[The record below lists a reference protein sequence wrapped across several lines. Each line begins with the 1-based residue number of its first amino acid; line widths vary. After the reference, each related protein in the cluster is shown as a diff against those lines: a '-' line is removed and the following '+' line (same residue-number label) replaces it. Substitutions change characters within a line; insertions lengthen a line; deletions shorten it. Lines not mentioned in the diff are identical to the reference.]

1 MYHAPIR
8 ELEFVLNELIGGDV
22 YANCPADVA
31 AAILSEAGRF
41 AEQVLEPLNQSGDR
55 EGARWTAAG
64 VIAAPGFKE
73 AYREFIAAGWPQLN
87 TQEQFGGQP
96 IGRALAAA
104 VEELWASAN
113 LSFKLCPMLTHSAVE
128 ALQLCGTPEQQALY
142 LPKLVSG
149 EWSGTM
155 VLTEPQ
161 AGSDLGQVRTRAVPE
176 GDRFRVMGQKIFIT
190 WGDHQMSDNIIHLV
204 LARIEGAPAGVK
216 GLSLFI
222 VPKILVNAEG
232 KLGEP
237 NDVQCTSIEEK
248 LGIHASPTCAMS
260 YGERGGAL
268 AELIG
273 KPGHGLEY
281 MFIMMNA
288 ARLSVGLE
296 GHALAERAFQR
307 ALEWAHNRV
316 QGRGGSAIIQHPDVK
331 RMLLVMKCS
340 VQAMRALA
348 LFAAQE
354 LDSAE
359 HRPDAGERARAKRRG
374 EMLIPIVK
382 GWCTEYGQE
391 IVSLGIQV
399 HGGMGFIEETGAAQ
413 YLRDVRI
420 SAIYEGTTGI
430 QANDLLGRKLG
441 PDQGAS
447 MMALIDTMTGEL
459 KRQSSAHPVPR
470 LATAASLESVGWLR
484 EATASILKAYAAERD
499 SALAVSV
506 PYMKLCG
513 LVIAGWL
520 MARAATVAAAAAD
533 GAEAA
538 FYRAKLDSVRCYIE
552 QVLPQAQALSRIV
565 CGGAGSVTQS
575 DTALI

>member
-31 AAILSEAGRF
+31 AAILAEAGRF
-41 AEQVLEPLNQSGDR
+41 AEQVLAPLNQSGDR
-55 EGARWTAAG
+55 DGARWTEAG
-64 VIAAPGFKE
+64 VIAPPGFKE

-87 TQEQFGGQP
+87 AREQFGGQP
-96 IGRALAAA
+96 IGRALTAA

-128 ALQLCGTPEQQALY
+128 ALQLCGTPAQQALY

-161 AGSDLGQVRTRAVPE
+161 AGSDLGQVRSRAVPE
-176 GDRFRVMGQKIFIT
+176 GDQFRLMGQKIFIT

-222 VPKILVNAEG
+222 VPKYLVRPDGAA
-232 KLGEP
+232 GEP

-260 YGERGGAL
+260 YGEQGGAL

-307 ALEWAHNRV
+307 ALDWAHNRV

-348 LFAAQE
+348 LFTAHE

-359 HRPDAGERARAKRRG
+359 HGADEAKRLQAKRRG

-413 YLRDVRI
+413 HLRDVRI

-430 QANDLLGRKLG
+430 QGNDLLGRKLG
-441 PDQGAS
+441 LDQGAT
-447 MMALIDTMTGEL
+447 MMALLDTMTGEL
-459 KRQSSAHPVPR
+459 DRQKSGHPVPR
-470 LATAASLESVGWLR
+470 LAAAASLESVGWLR
-484 EATASILKAYAAERD
+484 EATASILKAYGAERD
-499 SALAVSV
+499 NALAVSV

-533 GAEAA
+533 GAEAG
-538 FYRAKLDSVRCYIE
+538 FYQGKLDSVCCYVG
-552 QVLPQAQALSRIV
+552 QVLPHAQALARIV
-565 CGGAGSVTQS
+565 CRGAGSVAQS

>member
-31 AAILSEAGRF
+31 AAILAEAGRF

-64 VIAAPGFKE
+64 VIAAPGFRE
-73 AYREFIAAGWPQLN
+73 AYREFVAAGWPQLN
-87 TQEQFGGQP
+87 TEEQFGGQP

-161 AGSDLGQVRTRAVPE
+161 AGSDLGQVRTRAVPQ
-176 GDRFRVMGQKIFIT
+176 GDRFRVTGQKIFIT

-222 VPKILVNAEG
+222 VPKILVNADG
-232 KLGEP
+232 GLGEP

-260 YGERGGAL
+260 YGEHGGAL

-307 ALEWAHNRV
+307 ALEWARNRV

-348 LFAAQE
+348 LFAAHE

-359 HRPDAGERARAKRRG
+359 HRPDAGERAQARRRG

-382 GWCTEYGQE
+382 GWCTEYGPE
-391 IVSLGIQV
+391 MVSLGIQV
-399 HGGMGFIEETGAAQ
+399 HGGMGFIEEIGAAQ
-413 YLRDVRI
+413 HLRDVRI

-441 PDQGAS
+441 PDQGAT
-447 MMALIDTMTGEL
+447 MMALLDTMTGEL
-459 KRQSSAHPVPR
+459 ERQPSAHPVPR
-470 LATAASLESVGWLR
+470 LAAAASLESVGWLR
-484 EATASILKAYAAERD
+484 EATVSILKAYGEERD

-520 MARAATVAAAAAD
+520 MARAGAVAAAAAD
-533 GAEAA
+533 GAEAG
-538 FYRAKLDSVRCYIE
+538 FYRAKLDSVRCYVE
-552 QVLPQAQALSRIV
+552 QVLPQAQALARVV